1 MVVALGPEH
10 LARVS
15 ESARPRRGGAGFGD
29 AVMLTRGVRGATTVK
44 ANTGEAILAAT
55 TELLGAMVEANGL
68 DIEEVAS
75 AFFTASPDLNAEF
88 PALAARQMGWTHVAL
103 LCGHEMNVPGSLPLC
118 LRILLHVNTEKRASD
133 IAHVYLHGA
142 RVLRPDFEDRTPG
155 RG

>member
-1 MVVALGPEH
+1 MRMVAALGPER
-10 LARVS
+10 LAPVS
-15 ESARPRRGGAGFGD
+15 EPVRPGADFGD

-44 ANTGEAILAAT
+44 ANTREAILAAT
-55 TELLGAMVEANGL
+55 TELLGAMVEANGI
-68 DIEEVAS
+68 DTEDVAS

-133 IAHVYLHGA
+133 IVHVYLHGA
-142 RVLRPDFEDRTPG
+142 RVLRPDFEDRGPG
-155 RG
+155 QG